1 MRQTDGRIIGG
12 ALLIALGILFYL
24 QTLGRISFIGFAG
37 VFGVLFGIAGLAF
50 LYVFVRDRNQW
61 WAILPGLP
69 LLGVSGLLLL
79 DDLAPS
85 ISDVF
90 GGALFLGLVSLAFW
104 LVYWVRRDFWWAIIP
119 GGAVAT
125 VAVIALLSGVLPG
138 GEVSAILFLGIGLT
152 FLVLYFLPADRGHQP
167 WAIIPGG
174 ILIIMAALAG
184 LAFGTAGRFVWP
196 ILLMAGG
203 AFLVLRALRSSPG

>member
-1 MRQTDGRIIGG
+1 
-12 ALLIALGILFYL
+12 
-24 QTLGRISFIGFAG
+24 
-37 VFGVLFGIAGLAF
+37 
-50 LYVFVRDRNQW
+50 
-61 WAILPGLP
+61 
-69 LLGVSGLLLL
+69 
-79 DDLAPS
+79 
-85 ISDVF
+85 
-90 GGALFLGLVSLAFW
+90 LVG
-104 LVYWVRRDFWWAIIP
+104 DHP
-119 GGAVAT
+119 GAVAT
-125 VAVIALLSGVLPG
+125 VADALLSSVLPG

-203 AFLVLRALRSSPG
+203 AFLVFRALGRRRGRSIAAIDNRSITTALQRERRTR